1 MERITTPFEF
11 SSTADEVAEGIDLL
25 GKQVVITGGA
35 SGIGLETA
43 RTLAHIGA
51 EVTLAVR
58 NTDTGKQAVADIIA
72 TTGNQNVHVA
82 QLDIADRA
90 SISEFVAKWTR
101 PLDVLI
107 NNAGVMAIPEQ
118 RTPEGWEMQFTTNYL
133 GHFALTLG
141 LHNALAATGNARIV
155 MVSSS
160 GHLISPVVFDDIH
173 FAYRPYDPLLAYGQS
188 KTATILFAVGATAHW
203 KSDGITTNALMP
215 GAISTNLQR
224 HVGGLRTPPERR
236 KTPQQGAATSVLLA
250 TSPLL
255 QGMSGRYFEDCNEAL
270 MVTNGNGYVSGVA
283 PYALN
288 SENAHR
294 LWETSLHLLA

>member
-1 MERITTPFEF
+1 MERITTPFGFF
-11 SSTADEVAEGIDLL
+11 SPADEVAEGIDLS

-58 NTDTGKQAVADIIA
+58 NTDAGKQAAADIIA
-72 TTGNQNVHVA
+72 TTGNQHVHVA
-82 QLDIADRA
+82 WLDIADRA
-90 SISEFVAKWTR
+90 SIAEFVAGWTR

-107 NNAGVMAIPEQ
+107 NNAGVMAMPEQ
-118 RTPEGWEMQFTTNYL
+118 HTPEGWEMQFATNYL
-133 GHFALTLG
+133 GHFALALG

-155 MVSSS
+155 VVSSS

-173 FAYRPYDPLLAYGQS
+173 FAFRPYDPLLAYGQS
-188 KTATILFAVGATAHW
+188 KTATILFAVGATARW
-203 KSDGITTNALMP
+203 ARDGITANALMP
-215 GAISTNLQR
+215 GAIATNLQR

-250 TSPLL
+250 ASPLL
-255 QGMSGRYFEDCNEAL
+255 QGVSGRYFEDCNEAL
-270 MVTNGNGYVSGVA
+270 VVTNGNGYASGVA

-288 SENAHR
+288 SENADR
-294 LWETSLHLLA
+294 LWEASLRLLA